1 MWQVIGTV
9 VCLVLCV
16 CALLAGVVLGGLT
29 HESAVKKDDRAGLS
43 GSKMLREAHLI
54 FDRMQNPNLYDNNA
68 TFLSTQDSEAIDKWQ
83 KTYYGKRGPK
93 V

>member
-1 MWQVIGTV
+1 MWESISVGAI
-9 VCLVLCV
+9 CLLLVG
-16 CALLAGVVLGGLT
+16 ALLVGIVWGAWS
-29 HESAVKKDDRAGLS
+29 HESAAKKDDRAGLS
-43 GSKMLREAHLI
+43 GSKMLREAHVI

-93 V
+93 A